1 MVISLLLKVNL
12 QLRLLKINDHLMISN
27 LAFVHPEAKLGEKVI
42 VEPFA
47 YIAGNVVIGDGTWV
61 GPNSTIMDG
70 ARIGKNCKIFP
81 SSVVSGIPQDL
92 KFKGEDST
100 AELGDNTTVREGVT
114 VNRGTAA
121 VGKTI
126 IGKSCLLMAYAHIGH
141 DCKIGNF
148 CIIGNGSAMA
158 GEVNIDD
165 WAILSGGTMVH
176 QFTHVGAHVMIGG
189 GSKIRTDVPPFIK
202 ADRDPLSYMGLNTV
216 GLTRRGF
223 EKERIDAIHN
233 IYRVIYQS
241 KMNTTQAL
249 ERIEKEFKPSPDRD
263 YILEF
268 IRNSERG
275 IIRGPR

>member
-1 MVISLLLKVNL
+1 
-12 QLRLLKINDHLMISN
+12 MISK
-27 LAFVHPEAKLGEKVI
+27 LAFVHPEARLGENVI

-47 YIAGNVVIGDGTWV
+47 YIAANVTIGDGTWV
-61 GPNSTIMDG
+61 GPNSTILDG

-81 SSVVSGIPQDL
+81 SSVISGIPQDL
-92 KFKGEDST
+92 KFRGEDST

-121 VGKTI
+121 VGKTVV
-126 IGKSCLLMAYAHIGH
+126 GDNCLLMAYAHIGH
-141 DCKIGNF
+141 DCLIGNS
-148 CIIGNGSAMA
+148 CIIGNSCGMA
-158 GEVNIDD
+158 GEVKVDD

-176 QFTHVGAHVMIGG
+176 QFTHIGGHVILGG
-189 GSKIRTDVPPFIK
+189 GSKVRTDVPPFIK

-223 EKERIDAIHN
+223 EKERIDVIHN
-233 IYRVIYQS
+233 IYRAIYQS
-241 KMNTTQAL
+241 SMNTSQAL
-249 ERIEKEFKPSPDRD
+249 DYIEEEFQPSPDRD

-268 IRNSERG
+268 IRKSERG